1 MLLEAVLF
9 DLFDT
14 LVLVENEN
22 VFYTPCLKSLH
33 NSLLKNGVEASFARF
48 SHVYFQ
54 IRDELYSE
62 ARKTLTEPHFNVRIA
77 QTLQKLGYND
87 EPPDKIVKN
96 ACSAFGNKFLK
107 YVTLDTDAPDVL
119 QKLHEKY
126 KLGLVSNFALPECC
140 WKLLNKYKLTHY
152 FQTIIISGEI
162 NHRKPGRQIFEKAL
176 EALNAK
182 PSQTV
187 FVGDTP
193 DLDIEGPK
201 NVGMKTILI
210 QRKPLEEAMTIKPDR
225 IIKNLN
231 ELPATIET
239 C

>member
-1 MLLEAVLF
+1 MQLEAVLF

-14 LVLVENEN
+14 LVLVENEK

-33 NSLLKNGVEASFARF
+33 ASLIKNGVKASFARF

-77 QTLQKLGYND
+77 QTIQKLGYNY

-96 ACSAFGNKFLK
+96 ACSAFGNEFLK

-119 QKLHEKY
+119 QKLHERY

-162 NHRKPGRQIFEKAL
+162 NHRKPGKQIFEKAL

-210 QRKPLEEAMTIKPDR
+210 ERKPLKEAMTIKPDR
-225 IIKNLN
+225 IVKNLN